1 MSVTTLYTL
10 KPHNESDLKKMLE
23 HVYGISQDWITVSMS
38 EDQLATIE
46 IETEMDIDSRIA
58 VNIKNDGM
66 LAEFSLFPA
75 VNKGKA
81 LDNDAVE
88 RYLIK
93 EKGLTQELFNWDSI
107 KHAVQYFTSGYIVE
121 NVIVSEGVEAEHGQD
136 AWIHLH
142 FELEDKKPKEMED
155 GSVDFREINHIVTV
169 EENQLLISYHQETNG
184 KDGLKVTGERILARK
199 GKKLVIHKGKNVFF
213 DEGRSAFCAQ
223 EAGHVIYEQNRIS
236 VNPIYAVNGDVDF
249 AVGNIKFDGTVS
261 VTGDVL
267 SGFEIEAKNIVI
279 WGIVRD
285 AVLKAKNDINVK
297 VGVKST
303 GKCILE
309 AGRDII
315 TGFMENTTATAGG
328 SINIKNYCFNSKL
341 FCDGHIEVY
350 SGDGIISGGE
360 IHAFSYVRARK
371 FGLEQG
377 SAFKVFLGVK
387 HNLNDQLESIMADKE
402 KLERIL
408 KDTDEKIKKMV
419 KLNPDV
425 KKQPKLKQIITS
437 RNLLYKK
444 YQTIDEK
451 TEQLIKT
458 SMHPM
463 PYLRADENIY
473 DGITMVFYGTSKTV
487 TDETGP
493 AKFIFNK
500 GSGRIEKLKPDAPI
514 EDAEITEVSL
524 DE

>member
-1 MSVTTLYTL
+1 MPVTTLYTL
-10 KPHNESDLKKMLE
+10 KPRNESELKKMLE
-23 HVYGISQDWITVSMS
+23 HVYGISQEWINISFS
-38 EDQLATIE
+38 EDQQATIE
-46 IETEMDIDSRIA
+46 IDTEMDIDSRIA
-58 VNIKNDGM
+58 VNIKNEGM

-75 VNKGKA
+75 VNNGKA

-88 RYLIK
+88 RYLMK
-93 EKGLTQELFNWDSI
+93 EKGLTHELFNWDSI

-121 NVIVSEGVEAEHGQD
+121 NVIVSEGVEAEHGKD

-142 FELEDKKPKEMED
+142 FDIEDKKPKELED

-184 KDGLKVTGERILARK
+184 KDGLKVTGERIPARK
-199 GKKLVIHKGKNVFF
+199 GRKLVIHKGKNVYF
-213 DEGRSAFCAQ
+213 DEERQAYCAQ

-249 AVGNIKFDGTVS
+249 SVGNIKFDGTVS

-267 SGFEIEAKNIVI
+267 SGFEIEAKNIVV
-279 WGIVRD
+279 WGVVRD
-285 AVLKAKNDINVK
+285 AILIAKNDINVK

-303 GKCILE
+303 GKCVLT
-309 AGRDII
+309 AGRDIF

-328 SINIKNYCFNSKL
+328 SFNIKNYCFNSKL
-341 FCDGHIEVY
+341 FCDGHIEAF

-377 SAFKVFLGVK
+377 PSFKVYLGVK
-387 HNLNDQLESIMADKE
+387 HDLNEKLETMMADKD
-402 KLERIL
+402 KLETIL
-408 KDTDEKIKKMV
+408 KETDEKIKKMV

-425 KKQPKLKQIITS
+425 KKQVKLKQIITS

-473 DGITMVFYGTSKTV
+473 DGVTMVFYGTEKTV
-487 TDETGP
+487 TAPEGP
-493 AKFIFNK
+493 SKFIFNK
-500 GSGRIEKLKPDAPI
+500 GTGRIEKLKPDAPI